1 MDSARFHTSSALG
14 GIFPY
19 HVSGTSPDPVHGPD
33 HDTLES
39 STAERNLPPLAQT
52 GDSVS
57 ISERA
62 RRLHTLSSSSQA
74 ALVGIATENMPL
86 YNKIRQERENLEPG
100 DPRFL
105 ELSDKLRAILTAGDK
120 ALSPE
125 KVGFFKNHETL
136 DAVPLAGTDG
146 ASPERHALRDRTP
159 NASLSKKQ
167 RLGATD
173 DSALF
178 AAPFSYSAPESS
190 ADAPL
195 RGTRASSSSPVRLY
209 GSMPSASSGSSA
221 SPTPLHRVA

>member
-1 MDSARFHTSSALG
+1 MDSARLHTSSALG

-19 HVSGTSPDPVHGPD
+19 HVSGTSPDSVHGPD

-39 STAERNLPPLAQT
+39 SMSERNLPPLTQT

-62 RRLHTLSSSSQA
+62 RRLHTLSASSRN
-74 ALVGIATENMPL
+74 ALIGIATENMPL
-86 YNKIRQERENLEPG
+86 YNQIRQERESLEPG

-125 KVGFFKNHETL
+125 KVGFFKQHEGL
-136 DAVPLAGTDG
+136 DAIPLAGTDEP
-146 ASPERHALRDRTP
+146 ASERHGLRDRMP

-178 AAPFSYSAPESS
+178 AAPLSYSAPESS
-190 ADAPL
+190 SDAPL
-195 RGTRASSSSPVRLY
+195 RGTRASSSSPTRLY
-209 GSMPSASSGSSA
+209 GSMPSGSSA
-221 SPTPLHRVA
+221 SPTHLHRVA